1 MTDASAA
8 ATAARTHL
16 DSILKAELEV
26 VDGQDAHVNIYA
38 LPVPLNECWVVYVP
52 RTFRGLI
59 RSSEV
64 VIIEK
69 TSGAVVYHGSAFD
82 EG

>member
-8 ATAARTHL
+8 LAAARDHL
-16 DSILKAELEV
+16 ASVSGPELKVA
-26 VDGQDAHVNIYA
+26 DGQDARVNIYA

-69 TSGAVVYHGSAFD
+69 KSGAVVYHGSAFD